1 MDGASTLCAGVNIMI
16 ETITTLFSGK
26 SGIVLLIILGI
37 LAFATLIV
45 SVIFRTKTS
54 QELKDRVYSWWIIIG
69 AFILGAMLNTTVAM
83 FFFALISYLA
93 LKEYFTLIPTRR
105 TDRRIIFYAYLS
117 IVFQYWFAGA
127 QWYGMFIIWIPVY
140 LFLLL
145 PFRQVFIGETQG
157 FLENTS
163 RVQWGLMMFVFGL
176 SHLAYMMTLPA
187 VAGHDV
193 GGKELVLYLVVLT
206 ELNDVLQYLWGKAFG
221 KHKIVPKVSPNKT
234 IEGFVGAFVTLSAL
248 AVAFRFSPL
257 LRRFKH
263 SRRGCSSAARGSWEM
278 SSSRWSNGTSESKIQ
293 GIYCRGMGGYLI
305 VSIVSPIPHRSFS
318 ISPTIS
324 TIRIMRC

>member
-1 MDGASTLCAGVNIMI
+1 MI

-37 LAFATLIV
+37 LTFATVIV
-45 SVIFRTKTS
+45 SVIFRAKTS

-176 SHLAYMMTLPA
+176 SHLAYMMTLPV

-234 IEGFVGAFVTLSAL
+234 VEGFLGAFVTLSAL
-248 AVAFRFSPL
+248 AVVFSFLTPFTTLQALIAGMLISGAGFVGDVVISMVKRDIGVKDSGNLLPGHGGILDRVDSLTYTAPL
-257 LRRFKH
+257 FFH
-263 SRRGCSSAARGSWEM
+263 F
-278 SSSRWSNGTSESKIQ
+278 T
-293 GIYCRGMGGYLI
+293 YYLYY
-305 VSIVSPIPHRSFS
+305 
-318 ISPTIS
+318 
-324 TIRIMRC
+324 

>member
-1 MDGASTLCAGVNIMI
+1 MI

-37 LAFATLIV
+37 LTFATLIV
-45 SVIFRTKTS
+45 SVVFRTKTS
-54 QELKDRVYSWWIIIG
+54 GELKDRVTSWWIIIG

-83 FFFALISYLA
+83 FFFALISYLS

-145 PFRQVFIGETQG
+145 PFRQVLIGETQG

-206 ELNDVLQYLWGKAFG
+206 EFNDVLQYIWGKALG
-221 KHKIVPKVSPNKT
+221 RHKIVPKVSPNKT
-234 IEGFVGAFVTLSAL
+234 IEGFVGAFITLSAL
-248 AVAFRFSPL
+248 AVVFSFLTPFTTLQALAAGMLISGAGFVGDVVISMVKRDIGVKDSGHLLPGHGGILDRVDSLTYTAPL
-257 LRRFKH
+257 FFH
-263 SRRGCSSAARGSWEM
+263 F
-278 SSSRWSNGTSESKIQ
+278 T
-293 GIYCRGMGGYLI
+293 YYLYY
-305 VSIVSPIPHRSFS
+305 
-318 ISPTIS
+318 
-324 TIRIMRC
+324 